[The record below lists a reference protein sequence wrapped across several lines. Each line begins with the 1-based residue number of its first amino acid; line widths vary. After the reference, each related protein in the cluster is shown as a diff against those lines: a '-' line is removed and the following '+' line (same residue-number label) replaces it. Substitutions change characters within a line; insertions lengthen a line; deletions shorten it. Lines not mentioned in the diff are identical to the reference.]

1 MNTTSAT
8 ILVVD
13 DHANTRA
20 LIKEYLTEHGYH
32 VITASDGRQALV
44 LAATEHPHL
53 ILLDVMMPNLD
64 GFEFT
69 RRYRKEQQVPI
80 ILLTAKIEERDK
92 VQGLDLGADDYVTK
106 PFGMQEL
113 LARVRAVLRRT
124 ELARNQATEK
134 ETILAVGDLGLN
146 RTTRNVTVG
155 PQTVELTPSE
165 FELLA
170 TLMESPGRV
179 FSREQLLER
188 VQGNS
193 YEGVERTVDVHISN
207 IRKKIEPDVTKPRY
221 IETVFGVGY
230 RCRQQ

>member
-1 MNTTSAT
+1 MGST

-20 LIKEYLTEHGYH
+20 LIKEYLTAHDYT

-44 LAATEHPHL
+44 LADIDRPDL

-64 GFEFT
+64 GLEFI
-69 RRYRKEQQVPI
+69 RRYRKDHQVPI

-92 VQGLDLGADDYVTK
+92 VIGLDLGADDYVTK

-113 LARVRAVLRRT
+113 LARVRAVLRRV
-124 ELARNQATEK
+124 
-134 ETILAVGDLGLN
+134 ETAQTASADKAVVFRLDDLEIN
-146 RTTRNVTVG
+146 TTTRIVTVG
-155 PQTVELTPSE
+155 QRTVDLTPSE

-170 TLMESPGRV
+170 TLLESPGRV
-179 FSREQLLER
+179 FSRDQLLER
-188 VQGNS
+188 LQGNA
-193 YEGVERTVDVHISN
+193 YDGVERTVDVHISN
-207 IRKKIEPDVTKPRY
+207 VRKKIDSDPGKPRY

-230 RCRQQ
+230 RCRPH